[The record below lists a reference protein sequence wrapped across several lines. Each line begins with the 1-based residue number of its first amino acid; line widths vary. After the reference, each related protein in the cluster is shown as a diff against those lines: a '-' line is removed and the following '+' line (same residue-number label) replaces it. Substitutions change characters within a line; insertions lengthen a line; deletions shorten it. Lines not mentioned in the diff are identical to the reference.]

1 MTEKAKVRSAE
12 EEEAL
17 DRRIAE
23 IRRKNEALERRQK
36 EVEEDRARAQPQ
48 RKQSATEHASAVLGD
63 EKKSQHQ
70 KVRRLALNEVNWG
83 RLKGESPLRSKKES
97 VKHSNYKGITD
108 WSREWDHGKTSADT
122 WIVNVPEMGHET
134 MSAFNRASAARGGR
148 GGHRGGRGG
157 GPAHVSNGSRRST
170 GGESSKSRRSQHDD
184 RSTPPRKESAGGL
197 SGRLTR
203 VDAAGKKE
211 AVSLAQIQDK
221 NHNNPKRPNL
231 NTRGGHESGVRN
243 GRGGTRGA
251 RGGTQGRPEAA
262 REPKAKTASNFP
274 KQNGPNSKRQNNI
287 RGGPRNQQNSDAKV
301 IRSVVDDLVKKATQ
315 LALSGE
321 SKP

>member
-70 KVRRLALNEVNWG
+70 
-83 RLKGESPLRSKKES
+83 KKES